1 MRYHLLAPLLVALPG
16 TAFAGPLTYD
26 AALRQA
32 QSAAPS
38 IKARVLGVDA
48 ARSARAGAGSL
59 PDPTLALGFDS
70 FPVSG
75 PLAFAPDRD
84 DFSMARIGVS
94 QAFPNLAK
102 RHAEQHRADTNIRA
116 AEADG
121 AVETRNVEISTA
133 LAWINLAYA
142 QRRLA
147 ALDGLRARLESI
159 VGTTRE
165 AVTSG
170 NARPAQ
176 TLTGQQAIAGLQD
189 RRAELVAQVAR
200 ARAMLSRWT
209 GEDDPEISGSIPD
222 FAVNGATLKAGLE
235 ENPAI
240 RMIDAKGAQAEADV
254 RLAQANRRP
263 DFGVNVGYQHRD
275 PRFGD
280 YVSAGVTISLP
291 TFTRKHQSADISSA
305 QAQAGQ
311 VAADREAMLRALE
324 ADLQADLADHQMHHE
339 QWARARDTLQP
350 LAEERVKLETASYG
364 AGRAKL
370 VDVADAYTALVDA
383 TLNTLDREALVAA
396 DGARL
401 TLTYRSTDQ

>member
-1 MRYHLLAPLLVALPG
+1 LSTEGIGRLDQLIGSIFMRYHLLAPLLVALPG

-94 QAFPNLAK
+94 QTFPNLAK

-121 AVETRNVEISTA
+121 AVEARNVAIATA

-142 QRRLA
+142 ERRLTT
-147 ALDGLRARLESI
+147 LDGLRVRLESI

-176 TLTGQQAIAGLQD
+176 TWWASRLSLCWRIAGQS
-189 RRAELVAQVAR
+189 
-200 ARAMLSRWT
+200 LSRRWR
-209 GEDDPEISGSIPD
+209 G
-222 FAVNGATLKAGLE
+222 
-235 ENPAI
+235 
-240 RMIDAKGAQAEADV
+240 
-254 RLAQANRRP
+254 
-263 DFGVNVGYQHRD
+263 
-275 PRFGD
+275 PRQCC
-280 YVSAGVTISLP
+280 
-291 TFTRKHQSADISSA
+291 R
-305 QAQAGQ
+305 
-311 VAADREAMLRALE
+311 
-324 ADLQADLADHQMHHE
+324 
-339 QWARARDTLQP
+339 
-350 LAEERVKLETASYG
+350 
-364 AGRAKL
+364 AGREKMIRKFPDRSPTL
-370 VDVADAYTALVDA
+370 PLTA
-383 TLNTLDREALVAA
+383 
-396 DGARL
+396 
-401 TLTYRSTDQ
+401 QP